1 MSNRVQHRNF
11 GLIACAVLVLA
22 TGCASGASTAAP
34 SSPVTTSSATSESA
48 MRSEMSSAEMSSG
61 ATTSAA
67 TTSAATTSDSAM
79 PSGVMISDSAIA
91 SEAMA
96 PHPAPTSGRATSS
109 ASVSDPGSASPSTAG
124 SSGPAAGS
132 TSAVAPVPLAAWQQ
146 VQLTDTAGAA
156 FTVGEL
162 AGTPVFVEFFATW
175 CPTCRAQLARTN
187 EAAGQLAGKA
197 VVLALSTETDLNAA
211 DLAKYQ
217 QDNNFSHVRFAVMTP
232 DMLAAVVQAFG
243 NDAANPPST
252 PHLVVSGAGAVGEL
266 RTGSEDPASIV
277 GSLQR

>member
-1 MSNRVQHRNF
+1 MSHRVQHRNF
-11 GLIACAVLVLA
+11 GLIACAVLMLA

-48 MRSEMSSAEMSSG
+48 MRSEISSAEMSSG

-67 TTSAATTSDSAM
+67 TTSDSAM
-79 PSGVMISDSAIA
+79 PPGVMISDSAIA

-96 PHPAPTSGRATSS
+96 PHPATTLGRATSS
-109 ASVSDPGSASPSTAG
+109 ASVSDPGSAAPSTAG

-132 TSAVAPVPLAAWQQ
+132 TSAAAPVPLAAWQQ

-162 AGTPVFVEFFATW
+162 ASTPVFVEFFATW

>member
-1 MSNRVQHRNF
+1 MSHRVQHRNF

-48 MRSEMSSAEMSSG
+48 MRFEMASAEMSSG
-61 ATTSAA
+61 ATTSA
-67 TTSAATTSDSAM
+67 TTTSDSAM
-79 PSGVMISDSAIA
+79 PSRVMISDSAIA

-146 VQLTDTAGAA
+146 VQLTDTAGAS

-187 EAAGQLAGKA
+187 EAAGQLAAKA

-211 DLAKYQ
+211 DLANYQ
-217 QDNNFSHVRFAVMTP
+217 QANNFSHVRFAVMTP